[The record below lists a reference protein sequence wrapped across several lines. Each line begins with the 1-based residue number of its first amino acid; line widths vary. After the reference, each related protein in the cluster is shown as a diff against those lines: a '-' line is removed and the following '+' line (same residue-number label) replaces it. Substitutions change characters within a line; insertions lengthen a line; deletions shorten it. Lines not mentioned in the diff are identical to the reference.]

1 MHIKKFEAS
10 ELKKALEQ
18 IRSELG
24 EDALILET
32 RNRPNGRIEVL
43 AAHPHS
49 ASPEPVPA
57 PKSGTTSVSAHVAD
71 ILSRLPEEQV
81 QAALGNSAYARHV
94 GATRGPASSREKPT
108 SAETLISAQAAANQP
123 PRENVSTGAPA
134 QSPASIEPSDSPA
147 PSYPRSAGRLRSA
160 IAGSRQSESSKAE
173 LEQELETVRA
183 RANYLGRLV
192 RSEHFSLIPLP
203 LRDLYLDLS
212 EAGLDA
218 NLLFELLTRMGD
230 APLGGDFSAV
240 APEVLVTQLSKFM
253 QVGGAVKADDA
264 RRVVALVGP
273 TGVGKT
279 TTLDKIAGQAAFEMK
294 KSVAL
299 LSTDSYRVFGAQ
311 HLQAYA
317 GLMNLPFAIA
327 RTREEIRERL
337 EGDFADV
344 DLVLIDT
351 SGRSPRDPDGV
362 AEIHRILGACPEV
375 DIHLVLAANGKIG
388 DLALALDSFLGL
400 PVRHLVFTKLDE
412 ATRIGGLFSLALKA
426 RRPISYLGIGQEVP
440 DDIEIASIPRLSE
453 DLLIELSEAK
463 S

>member
-10 ELKKALEQ
+10 ELKTALEQ
-18 IRSELG
+18 IRAELG

-49 ASPEPVPA
+49 ASAEPARAPENE
-57 PKSGTTSVSAHVAD
+57 TTSVSANVAD

-81 QAALGNSAYARHV
+81 QAALGKTAYAQLA
-94 GATRGPASSREKPT
+94 GASPESVKPGPKMN
-108 SAETLISAQAAANQP
+108 SAETVISAQSAGSQP
-123 PRENVSTGAPA
+123 QSGQTPAPA
-134 QSPASIEPSDSPA
+134 STETPGSPP

-160 IAGSRQSESSKAE
+160 IAGSRQSESSKTE

-230 APLGGDFSAV
+230 APLDGDFAAV

-253 QVGGAVKADDA
+253 RVGGAVKADDT

-279 TTLDKIAGQAAFEMK
+279 TTLAKIAGQAAFEMQ

-317 GLMNLPFAIA
+317 GLMNIPFAIA

-337 EGDFADV
+337 EGDFADA

-375 DIHLVLAANGKIG
+375 DIHLVLAANGKVG

-440 DDIEIASIPRLSE
+440 DDIEVASIDRLSE
-453 DLLIELSEAK
+453 DLLIELSEVM